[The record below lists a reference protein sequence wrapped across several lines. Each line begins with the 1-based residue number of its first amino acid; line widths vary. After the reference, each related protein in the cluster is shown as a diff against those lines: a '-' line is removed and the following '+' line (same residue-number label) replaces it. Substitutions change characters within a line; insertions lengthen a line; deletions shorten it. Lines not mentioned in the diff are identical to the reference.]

1 METEINEGAF
11 AHDDNPVVA
20 RHMGNARR
28 YETHWNGAI
37 SVKKET
43 PNSPNKIDACVC
55 VIGARMVYRLA
66 LAGTQPD
73 EPSEAFAV
81 RRW

>member
-1 METEINEGAF
+1 MEREIIEGAF
-11 AHDDNPVVA
+11 THDDNAAVA

-28 YETHWNGAI
+28 YETKWNGAI

-43 PNSPNKIDACVC
+43 PNSMNKIDAAVC

-66 LAGTQPD
+66 LAGASSD
-73 EPSEAFAV
+73 GPSEAFSV